1 MTIPPSPFT
10 GDLAH
15 DSAALRDFA
24 AECDRTLRRL
34 GPVAER
40 DADRAAQAARAHHAV
55 RALRRAFLRRHAS
68 AVYRRAT
75 GDLRDSLRLADLA
88 AAATARFPGLLPQPA
103 QLAADAAVVQAH
115 KEGWEI
121 DQGIFFHAVFA
132 DPVAGE
138 HLLDAMRRPT
148 PAARALLAGYEATG
162 RVALPAVTL
171 TRSGHTATLTIINV
185 HCLNAED
192 NQHVADMET
201 AVDLVLLDPRSKV
214 GVVRGGEMTHPR
226 YRGKRVFSAG
236 INLAELHAGRISYLE
251 FLLGRETGYLAKI
264 LRGLSDDS
272 DSWPPTPRTKPWI
285 AAVDTFA
292 IGGGAQLLLV
302 FDRVIAAADSYFSLP
317 AAQEGIVPGAG
328 NLRLGR
334 TATSRVSRE
343 VILWGRKIRATEPD
357 ARYVF
362 DSVVEPGALAAEIT
376 RAAEQLAAD
385 AVIANK
391 HMIVTAEEP
400 QDAFRRYMSEFAL
413 HQALRLYG
421 EDVLAKVSRFSARAH
436 DSAPSQADAAAQ
448 TGASVPREAGA
459 RR

>member
-1 MTIPPSPFT
+1 MTTLPQFI
-10 GDLAH
+10 GDLGY
-15 DSAALRDFA
+15 DKAALQDAA
-24 AECDRTLRRL
+24 AECGRVLAEL
-34 GPVAER
+34 GPVAGR
-40 DADRAAQAARAHHAV
+40 DDAQAARAAQALDAL
-55 RALRRAFLRRHAS
+55 RAQRRAFLRAHLHE
-68 AVYRRAT
+68 VYLAAT
-75 GDLRDSLRLADLA
+75 DNLRESPRLTELA
-88 AAATARFPGLLPQPA
+88 AAVTTLFPGLLPDPG
-103 QLAADAAVVQAH
+103 QLAADAAAVQAH
-115 KEGWEI
+115 KEGWEV

-132 DPVAGE
+132 DPIAGN

-148 PAARALLAGYEATG
+148 RRAQALLPDFESTGRITMPAA
-162 RVALPAVTL
+162 TL
-171 TRSGHTATLTIINV
+171 TRSGHTATITITNT

-201 AVDLVLLDPRSKV
+201 AVDLVLLDDRSKV
-214 GVVRGGEMTHPR
+214 GVVRGGEMNHPR

-236 INLAELHAGRISYLE
+236 INLTRLHQGKISYVE
-251 FLLGRETGYLAKI
+251 FLLGRETGYIAKI
-264 LRGLSDDS
+264 LRGLSTLGDS
-272 DSWPPTPRTKPWI
+272 AEWPPRLHTKPWI

-334 TATSRVSRE
+334 GSTSRLSRE
-343 VILWGRKIRATEPD
+343 VILWGKRIHATEPA

-362 DSVVEPGALAAEIT
+362 DSVVEPDAMDTEIS

-385 AVIANK
+385 AVVANK

-400 QDAFRRYMSEFAL
+400 QDTFRSYMAEFAL

-421 EDVLAKVSRFSARAH
+421 VDVLAKVGRFSA
-436 DSAPSQADAAAQ
+436 
-448 TGASVPREAGA
+448 GA
-459 RR
+459 RQ

>member
-1 MTIPPSPFT
+1 MTTPRSPFT
-10 GDLAH
+10 GELAH
-15 DSAALRDFA
+15 DSAVLRDAA
-24 AECDRTLRRL
+24 AECDRTLHEL

-40 DADRAAQAARAHHAV
+40 DADRAARAERAHRAV
-55 RALRRAFLRRHAS
+55 RTLRRAFLRRHVS

-75 GDLRDSLRLADLA
+75 DDLRDSPRLTDLA
-88 AAATARFPGLLPQPA
+88 AAATARFPGLLPEPA
-103 QLAADAAVVQAH
+103 RLAADAAVVQAH

-148 PAARALLAGYEATG
+148 LTAAVLLPEYEATG
-162 RVALPAVTL
+162 RVTLPAVTL
-171 TRSGHTATLTIINV
+171 TRSGHTATLTMTNV

-236 INLAELHAGRISYLE
+236 INLAELHGGKISYLE
-251 FLLGRETGYLAKI
+251 FLLGRETGYIAKI
-264 LRGLSDDS
+264 LRGLSDDG
-272 DSWPPTPRTKPWI
+272 DDWPPAPRTKPWV

-334 TATSRVSRE
+334 AATSRVSRE

-357 ARYVF
+357 ARYIF
-362 DSVVEPGALAAEIT
+362 DSVVEPGELDTEIA
-376 RAAEQLAAD
+376 RAAEQLDAD

-391 HMIVTAEEP
+391 HMIVTAEES

-421 EDVLAKVSRFSARAH
+421 QDVLAKVSRFG
-436 DSAPSQADAAAQ
+436 AAAKPE
-448 TGASVPREAGA
+448 VGA

>member
-1 MTIPPSPFT
+1 VTTLPQFI
-10 GDLAH
+10 GDLEY
-15 DSAALRDFA
+15 DRAALQA
-24 AECDRTLRRL
+24 AATECDRVLDDS
-34 GPVAER
+34 GPVAQR
-40 DADRAAQAARAHHAV
+40 DDTRAARAAEALTTL
-55 RALRRAFLRRHAS
+55 RTLRRAFLRTHLS
-68 AVYRRAT
+68 AVYLAATDNLRVPLRA
-75 GDLRDSLRLADLA
+75 AELA
-88 AAATARFPGLLPQPA
+88 AAVTTRFPGLLPDPGR
-103 QLAADAAVVQAH
+103 LAADAAAVQAH

-121 DQGIFFHAVFA
+121 DQGIFFHAVFS
-132 DPVAGE
+132 DQIAGN
-138 HLLDAMRRPT
+138 HLLDAMRGPT
-148 PAARALLAGYEATG
+148 GRAQALLPDFERTG
-162 RVALPAVTL
+162 RITLPAVTL
-171 TRSGHTATLTIINV
+171 TRAGHTATITITNT

-201 AVDLVLLDPRSKV
+201 AVDLVLLDQRSEV

-236 INLAELHAGRISYLE
+236 INLTELHQGRISYVD

-264 LRGLSDDS
+264 LRGLSADDS
-272 DSWPPTPRTKPWI
+272 VEWPPRLRTKPWI

-334 TATSRVSRE
+334 GSSYRLSRD
-343 VILWGRKIRATEPD
+343 VILWGRRIHATEPD

-362 DSVVEPGALAAEIT
+362 DTVVEPDAMDAEID
-376 RAAEQLAAD
+376 RAAARLAAD

-391 HMIVTAEEP
+391 HMIVAAEEP
-400 QDAFRRYMSEFAL
+400 QDAFRAYLAEFAL

-421 EDVLAKVSRFSARAH
+421 VDVLAKVGRFSA
-436 DSAPSQADAAAQ
+436 
-448 TGASVPREAGA
+448 GA
-459 RR
+459 RG

>member
-1 MTIPPSPFT
+1 MTTLPQFI
-10 GDLAH
+10 GDLEY
-15 DSAALRDFA
+15 DRAALQAAA
-24 AECDRTLRRL
+24 AECGRVLDGLA
-34 GPVAER
+34 PVADR
-40 DADRAAQAARAHHAV
+40 DDAQAARAAQTLATV
-55 RALRRAFLRRHAS
+55 RALPRAVLRTHLS
-68 AVYRRAT
+68 AVYLAATDNLRA
-75 GDLRDSLRLADLA
+75 SPRLTELA
-88 AAATARFPGLLPQPA
+88 AAVTAEFPGLLPEPG
-103 QLAADAAVVQAH
+103 QLAADAAAAQAH

-121 DQGIFFHAVFA
+121 DQGIFFHAVFS
-132 DPVAGE
+132 DPTAGN

-148 PAARALLAGYEATG
+148 SRAQALLPDFERTGRITLPAA
-162 RVALPAVTL
+162 TL
-171 TRSGHTATLTIINV
+171 TRSGHTATITITNT

-201 AVDLVLLDPRSKV
+201 AVDLVLLDQRSEV

-236 INLAELHAGRISYLE
+236 INLTELHQGKISYVE

-264 LRGLSDDS
+264 LRGLSAIDDS
-272 DSWPPTPRTKPWI
+272 GDWPPRLHTKPWI

-334 TATSRVSRE
+334 GSTYRLSRD
-343 VILWGRKIRATEPD
+343 VILWGRRIHATEPD

-362 DSVVEPGALAAEIT
+362 DSVVEPDAMDVEID
-376 RAAEQLAAD
+376 RAAERLAAD
-385 AVIANK
+385 AVVANK
-391 HMIVTAEEP
+391 HMLVTAEEP
-400 QDAFRRYMSEFAL
+400 QDTFRAYLAEFAL

-421 EDVLAKVSRFSARAH
+421 VDVLAKVGRFS
-436 DSAPSQADAAAQ
+436 
-448 TGASVPREAGA
+448 AGA

>member
-1 MTIPPSPFT
+1 MTTLPQFI
-10 GDLAH
+10 GDIGYDH
-15 DSAALRDFA
+15 AALHA
-24 AECDRTLRRL
+24 AATECARTLREL
-34 GPVAER
+34 GPVADR
-40 DADRAAQAARAHHAV
+40 DEAAAAQAAHAHHAL
-55 RALRRAFLRRHAS
+55 RTLRRAFLRTHLS
-68 AVYRRAT
+68 AVYLSAT
-75 GDLRDSLRLADLA
+75 DNLRESLRSSELA
-88 AAATARFPGLLPQPA
+88 ATVATRFPGLLPEPG
-103 QLAADAAVVQAH
+103 QLAADAAAVQAH

-121 DQGIFFHAVFA
+121 DQGIFFHAVFS

-148 PAARALLAGYEATG
+148 SRAQALLPEFQTTGRITLPAA
-162 RVALPAVTL
+162 TL
-171 TRSGHTATLTIINV
+171 TRSGHSATITITNT

-201 AVDLVLLDPRSKV
+201 AVDLVLLDQQSKV

-236 INLAELHAGRISYLE
+236 INLTQLHQGKISYVE
-251 FLLGRETGYLAKI
+251 FLLGRETGYIAKL
-264 LRGLSDDS
+264 LRGLSADDS
-272 DSWPPTPRTKPWI
+272 GEWPPRLRTKPWI
-285 AAVDTFA
+285 AGVDTFA

-317 AAQEGIVPGAG
+317 AAQEGIVPGAA

-334 TATSRVSRE
+334 GSTSRLSRE
-343 VILWGRKIRATEPD
+343 VILWGRRIRATEPD

-362 DSVVEPGALAAEIT
+362 DTVVEPDAMDTEIA

-385 AVIANK
+385 AVVANK

-400 QDAFRRYMSEFAL
+400 QDDFRRYMAEFAL

-421 EDVLAKVSRFSARAH
+421 ADVLAKVGRFSAGAH
-436 DSAPSQADAAAQ
+436 
-448 TGASVPREAGA
+448 R
-459 RR
+459 